1 MNKIRKVA
9 FLAGMAAV
17 LMYIAPACNKEKH
30 EEQLAIQPEGE
41 FRNDDDLVNKVLDF
55 SQMATNLK
63 EGKMHKSDEKMLIDD
78 AIYYISAT
86 LNYVYCNHTATYGKM
101 QLDTVNIS
109 LPIIATEGKAYLV
122 DALEGYNTA
131 VEKVRGKY
139 LKINKTSR
147 QLINIAFIGSEMNP
161 TLKAVDLSFEI
172 QTGTDNAPTI
182 AAYGFFDVEEQYWW
196 LRDTENCYNGDP
208 TLGGAP
214 NVLEQHILFK
224 YKPAPPPNC
233 RYWFPFTEP
242 KDFIATDYEGDGVP
256 DYFCDYKIFYA
267 YGPVIEILTDTV
279 QCLGLEANHPGIHE
293 MDYYLNGLDEILVGF
308 LANTG
313 KSVATFMIDSPPPL
327 IDNDVPSYITIYHAP
342 HMTYGLKK
350 TVCWEIS
357 EPHNDYPIS
366 IE

>member
-172 QTGTDNAPTI
+172 QTGTTS
-182 AAYGFFDVEEQYWW
+182 Q
-196 LRDTENCYNGDP
+196 LQ
-208 TLGGAP
+208 
-214 NVLEQHILFK
+214 VL
-224 YKPAPPPNC
+224 
-233 RYWFPFTEP
+233 
-242 KDFIATDYEGDGVP
+242 V
-256 DYFCDYKIFYA
+256 
-267 YGPVIEILTDTV
+267 
-279 QCLGLEANHPGIHE
+279 
-293 MDYYLNGLDEILVGF
+293 
-308 LANTG
+308 
-313 KSVATFMIDSPPPL
+313 SVYRT
-327 IDNDVPSYITIYHAP
+327 
-342 HMTYGLKK
+342 
-350 TVCWEIS
+350 
-357 EPHNDYPIS
+357 
-366 IE
+366 

>member
-1 MNKIRKVA
+1 LKTNKIRKIA
-9 FLAGMAAV
+9 LLAGMAAI
-17 LMYIAPACNKEKH
+17 LMYIAPACNKERN
-30 EEQLAIQPEGE
+30 EEQLPVLQQ
-41 FRNDDDLVNKVLDF
+41 DDFTGNEELVNRVLNF
-55 SQMATNLK
+55 SQIAAELK
-63 EGKMHKSDEKMLIDD
+63 DGKMQKSGEKMLIDN

-86 LNYVYCNHTATYGKM
+86 LNYIYCNHTAAYGKIH
-101 QLDTVNIS
+101 LDTITFS
-109 LPIIATEGKAYLV
+109 LPVIATEGKAYLV
-122 DALEGYNTA
+122 DALDGYNTA
-131 VEKVRGKY
+131 VEKAREKFV
-139 LKINKTSR
+139 KINKTER
-147 QLINIAFIGSEMNP
+147 QLINIAYISSEMNLP
-161 TLKAVDLSFEI
+161 QKAVDLTFEI
-172 QTGTDNAPTI
+172 QTGTDNAPAI

-196 LRDTENCYNGDP
+196 FRDTENCYNGNP

-224 YKPAPPPNC
+224 YKPVPPPNC

-293 MDYYLNGLDEILVGF
+293 MDYYLNGLDEILSGF

-313 KSVATFMIDSPPPL
+313 KSIATINIKSEIEPDP
-327 IDNDVPSYITIYHAP
+327 NNYTKVTIKHLP
-342 HMTYGLKK
+342 HLTFGKK
-350 TVCWEIS
+350 MTVCWEV
-357 EPHNDYPIS
+357 PNNNYPIS